1 MNGVSGSELYLLQI
15 MPELQKRGYCVEM
28 LIFYHSSAEKNK
40 RFIQN
45 LSDFGIKTHE
55 IYKHSIFSPILLFKF
70 ARIIKKGRYDVVQ
83 ANLVHA
89 DFLSAITK
97 LLPFTR
103 FKLLSVKHGYHPRYQ
118 DKFGFDLKYIKF
130 DPFYWVE
137 KFSSFFVDY
146 NITISN
152 GLFKAYS
159 EGGIIGKSKIRN
171 IYYGLSLDRSDI
183 DSNDFAIP
191 HEPYALI
198 LGRLV
203 GMKGHRY
210 LLNAWK
216 KVQAQVPDL
225 KLYIAGDGEL
235 FEDINMKIKERGL
248 KDSVH
253 LLGHISNPHPLIMNS
268 KFTIVT
274 STWEGFGLIM
284 LESWVHKKA
293 IVAFDVPA
301 MNEVIDDNHNGL
313 LVPFKNTD
321 KLAEKIIWLY
331 NNNDKS
337 IEMGENGYNKLKTY
351 YTLQR
356 MTDEMESVYNQ
367 LLLDL

>member
-1 MNGVSGSELYLLQI
+1 
-15 MPELQKRGYCVEM
+15 
-28 LIFYHSSAEKNK
+28 
-40 RFIQN
+40 
-45 LSDFGIKTHE
+45 
-55 IYKHSIFSPILLFKF
+55 
-70 ARIIKKGRYDVVQ
+70 VQ

-97 LLPFTR
+97 LLFFPR

-118 DKFGFDLKYIKF
+118 DKFGFNLEYIKF
-130 DPFYWVE
+130 DPFYWLQ
-137 KFSSFFVDY
+137 KFSSYFIDY
-146 NITISN
+146 NITVSKGLLRVYSDGRIIS
-152 GLFKAYS
+152 
-159 EGGIIGKSKIRN
+159 KSKIRN
-171 IYYGLSLDRSDI
+171 VYYGLSI
-183 DSNDFAIP
+183 DSEKLGNTKTDVP
-191 HEPYALI
+191 QSPYVLI

-210 LLNAWK
+210 LLSAWK
-216 KVQAQVPDL
+216 KVQEQVPEL

-235 FEDINMKIKERGL
+235 FEDISMKIKKYGL
-248 KDSVH
+248 TDSVH
-253 LLGHISNPHPLIMNS
+253 ILGHISNPHPLIMNS

-284 LESWVHKKA
+284 LESWIHKKA

-321 KLAEKIIWLY
+321 VLAEKIIWLY

-356 MTDEMESVYNQ
+356 KTEEMESVYNQ